1 MALHPS
7 RDVVEPST
15 LICLMIYIM
24 QAGVWITGS
33 PVLAIVE
40 TREGVREQYQV
51 VHHIRFGSEDP

>member
-1 MALHPS
+1 
-7 RDVVEPST
+7 
-15 LICLMIYIM
+15 MIYIM

-40 TREGVREQYQV
+40 NREGVREQYQV